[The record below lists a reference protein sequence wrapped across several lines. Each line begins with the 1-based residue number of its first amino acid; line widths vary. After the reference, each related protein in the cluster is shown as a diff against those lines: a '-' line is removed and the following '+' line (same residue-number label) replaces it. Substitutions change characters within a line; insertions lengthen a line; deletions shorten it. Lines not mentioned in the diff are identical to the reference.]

1 MINYDREIDK
11 KQKGVFEGIFN
22 YALKLEGQAYP
33 KLSINLSFLDR
44 EEMHELNFQ
53 TRNVDRETDVL
64 SYPLLLGECKIF
76 DDKHFPYDVNYDTG
90 ELCLGDIVICKDV
103 ALEQSKE
110 YGHSYE
116 RELFYLF
123 THGVLHVLGYD
134 HMQEDEK
141 SIMRA
146 REEEILKFMGIGRD
160 YE

>member
-1 MINYDREIDK
+1 MINYDREVDV
-11 KQKGVFEGIFN
+11 KQKEIFERIFD

-33 KLSINLSFLDR
+33 KLSINLTFLDR
-44 EEMHELNFQ
+44 QAMHELNMD
-53 TRNVDRETDVL
+53 TRGVDRETDVL
-64 SYPLLLGECKIF
+64 SYPLLLGECEIF

-90 ELCLGDIVICKDV
+90 ELCVGDIVICEDV
-103 ALEQSKE
+103 ASEQAKE

-134 HMQEDEK
+134 HMNEDEK
-141 SIMRA
+141 MVMRA
-146 REEEILKFMGIGRD
+146 REEEILNYMGIGRD

>member
-1 MINYDREIDK
+1 MINYDREINE
-11 KQKGVFEGIFN
+11 KQKEVFERIFN
-22 YALKLEGQAYP
+22 HALKLEGQVYP

-44 EEMHELNFQ
+44 EDMHELNLQ
-53 TRNVDRETDVL
+53 TRNVDRATDVL
-64 SYPLLLGECKIF
+64 SYPLLLGESNIF

-90 ELCLGDIVICKDV
+90 ELCVGDIVICEDV

-134 HMQEDEK
+134 HMVEEEK
-141 SIMRA
+141 VVMRA
-146 REEEILKFMGIGRD
+146 REEEILNFMGIGRD

>member
-1 MINYDREIDK
+1 MINYDREIDE
-11 KQKGVFEGIFN
+11 KQKEIFEGIFN
-22 YALKLEGQAYP
+22 YALKLEGQAYS

-44 EEMHELNFQ
+44 EDMHELNLQ

-64 SYPLLLGECKIF
+64 SFPFLLGECKMF
-76 DDKHFPYDVNYDTG
+76 DDKHFPYDINYDTG
-90 ELCLGDIVICKDV
+90 ELCLGDIVICENV

-134 HMQEDEK
+134 HMDKDEK
-141 SIMRA
+141 DIMRA
-146 REEEILKFMGIGRD
+146 REEEILKFMDIGRD